1 MADRKKKQDSVR
13 VPRTEERQHR
23 SATQTALHSAG
34 ALIKLIFG
42 IIGTLLLV
50 VLCTGIIF
58 SVLFAN
64 YLQHDVLTQSS
75 YSLDGISLNQTSY
88 IYYEDKSDGQW
99 KQLQRLYST
108 ENRIWADHDEIPETL
123 VKAAIA
129 IEDKRFYQHQ
139 GVDWK
144 RTISASL
151 NLFVGNDAFGG
162 STITQQ
168 LIKNLSSD
176 DDITVRRKLLEIF
189 RALEFEKK

>member
-64 YLQHDVLTQSS
+64 YLQHDCMRKKYGQVAIFTLLLYRGKLLTQ
-75 YSLDGISLNQTSY
+75 
-88 IYYEDKSDGQW
+88 
-99 KQLQRLYST
+99 
-108 ENRIWADHDEIPETL
+108 
-123 VKAAIA
+123 
-129 IEDKRFYQHQ
+129 
-139 GVDWK
+139 
-144 RTISASL
+144 
-151 NLFVGNDAFGG
+151 
-162 STITQQ
+162 
-168 LIKNLSSD
+168 
-176 DDITVRRKLLEIF
+176 
-189 RALEFEKK
+189 